1 MRFPHFYCARRDG
14 NPTQWQST
22 GQASAPSR
30 KRLQAEKRRPPALF
44 PHHQAVVLAER
55 CGKAGF
61 NPRSQRGV
69 KVEMAENRPSGL
81 KPVFYCQPFTA
92 RLKPCPFKS
101 RLSRRPDK
109 HLCGTVAPCQKATS
123 GRIPALRTR
132 PAPRLATKI
141 DRCENAG

>member
-61 NPRSQRGV
+61 NPRSQRVV
-69 KVEMAENRPSGL
+69 KVEMAENRPSGG
-81 KPVFYCQPFTA
+81 KA
-92 RLKPCPFKS
+92 RLLLSAIYGTAEAVPFQKPTFTTAGQAPLRHRRTLSKS
-101 RLSRRPDK
+101 HFRPNTGSQSP
-109 HLCGTVAPCQKATS
+109 LRAPARHKN
-123 GRIPALRTR
+123 R
-132 PAPRLATKI
+132 PV
-141 DRCENAG
+141 